1 MSIKNAIPLIF
12 CAMALIAC
20 AGKSVNDNP
29 LRTHNAVI
37 SVSAKQESIIK
48 LLAFSDNFSNLTL
61 EAQKKVFAET
71 NQALTENKN
80 DLTQRIQLAIMLSI
94 PSSRLRDLGKAQ
106 NLLQELLQE
115 NTLTAPESALI
126 SLLYEYTVD
135 NIKQSQKN
143 KDDAAKLELIQQKY
157 ENLQQKNTALE
168 QKLNDLKD
176 IEKTMNERDTKSTG
190 KQGSKP

>member
-37 SVSAKQESIIK
+37 SVPAKQESIIK
-48 LLAFSDNFSNLTL
+48 LLAFSDSFSNLTL

-115 NTLTAPESALI
+115 NTLPPPESALI

-143 KDDAAKLELIQQKY
+143 KDDAAKIELIQQKY

>member
-12 CAMALIAC
+12 CAMALITC